1 MTDKVSIAD
10 VLRAGF
16 EATKKNA
23 SSVLPLFVGLQAI
36 IFLLTYLLQAPFL
49 NILMIPVV
57 IFMQIALL
65 KSFKSPI
72 EKFDYQRILDLK
84 DPQLKDKFWR
94 LLITYIIYI
103 VLIILLF
110 LLLVVP
116 GIIFMVY
123 WYFFAYVV
131 LDQGL
136 SNMAALKKSREM
148 IKGNWWKTFALFV
161 IAAVVGGILSS
172 IVSSIGGRD
181 ALVGGL
187 LMALVSG
194 LISVYFG
201 YVAVAYYFN
210 LRKS

>member
-10 VLRAGF
+10 VLRSGF

-23 SSVLPLFVGLQAI
+23 SSVLPLFVGLQAV

-49 NILMIPVV
+49 NVLMIPVV

-72 EKFDYQRILDLK
+72 GKFDYQQILDLK

-110 LLLVVP
+110 LLLVIP

-123 WYFFAYVV
+123 WYFFAYIV

-136 SNMAALKKSREM
+136 SGMAALKKSKEM
-148 IKGNWWKTFALFV
+148 IKGRWWKTFALFV

-172 IVSSIGGRD
+172 IVASTGGRD

-210 LRKS
+210 LKK